1 MKRRGSH
8 PPTLLKRVE
17 RTLREE
23 CRLPAGSRLLL
34 AVSGGPDSQALLS
47 VMARL
52 APSLELELLAHG
64 VDHGL
69 RSEAAGEL
77 ELAARLAARLGLP
90 FASTR
95 VEVERGGNLMAR
107 ARAARYRAL
116 RVAAERAGASFLV
129 TAHHADDRAETVLA
143 RLLRGSGPRGLAVL
157 PARQG
162 DLARPMIRARRT
174 DVQAHLAR
182 HGVEFASDPTN
193 VDPRFLRTRIRRE
206 VLPLLEA
213 LSPNVVEHL
222 NALADQLVG
231 PPPPRL
237 EDAEGEAIPLGRAQ
251 IAQLRRLLESPRSR
265 GTVALPG
272 GRSVQLDPESGALVV
287 RSRRDAPRGVK
298 LRKSD

>member
-1 MKRRGSH
+1 MRRRGSH

-17 RTLREE
+17 RTLRDE

-52 APSLELELLAHG
+52 APRFELELVAHG

-69 RSEAAGEL
+69 RPEAAREL
-77 ELAARLAARLGLP
+77 ELAARLAERLGLP
-90 FASTR
+90 FSSSR
-95 VEVERGGNLMAR
+95 VDVERGGNLMAR

-116 RVAAERAGASFLV
+116 RAAAERTAARFVV

-157 PARQG
+157 PARQA
-162 DLARPMIRARRT
+162 DLVRPMIRARRT

-193 VDPRFLRTRIRRE
+193 VDPRYLRTRIRGE
-206 VLPLLEA
+206 LLPLLEA
-213 LSPNVVEHL
+213 LSPGVVAHL

-237 EDAEGEAIPLGRAQ
+237 EDGDGRAIPLGRAQ
-251 IAQLRRLLESPRSR
+251 IAQLRRLLDAPRSR
-265 GTVALPG
+265 GSVALTG
-272 GRSVQLDPESGALVV
+272 GRSVQLDPESGGLVV
-287 RSRRDAPRGVK
+287 RPGRDGPRGVK
-298 LRKSD
+298 LPKSD